1 VYLRFGTGTPDPRL
15 NSYGGISD
23 KEIEM
28 KTRTK
33 TGTTLIAAVA
43 VAFLATGADA
53 RAASSHGIQVTTIA
67 SWFSDLWSL
76 LGNPRRCSRCHDKPL
91 Q

>member
-1 VYLRFGTGTPDPRL
+1 
-15 NSYGGISD
+15 
-23 KEIEM
+23 M

-33 TGTTLIAAVA
+33 TGATLIAAVA
-43 VAFLATGADA
+43 VAFLANSAVA
-53 RAASSHGIQVTTIA
+53 HAAPSHGMQVTTIA

-76 LGNPRRCSRCHDKPL
+76 LGNTWRCSRCHDNPR